1 MGHWYTESG
10 TPRHYQSDGKDTTL
24 AHARKQALRP
34 SVTGILGVAANPGL
48 TEYFINQHL
57 KSAWE
62 NDILYADYDVWCK
75 EIRQKAKEHSTQA
88 RDKGSAIHN
97 ALDDHYSGR
106 FDEVDRDLAKYVI
119 AVNHALKGVYGVS
132 VGDADPEKSFSTIYY
147 GGSVDLSNP
156 KLIVDYKFKSSGWEL
171 KKDGTPKKIWYQ
183 ENVAQ
188 LAAYRQG
195 LGYKDAVVANVFI
208 SPEAEVYIKEWT
220 EEEVEDGLEYFNA
233 CLVLWNCKNKL
244 FKQEIEK

>member
-1 MGHWYTESG
+1 MHWYKE
-10 TPRHYQSDGKDTTL
+10 DGEPAHFQPNGSNTTL
-24 AHARKQALRP
+24 AHARKQSLRP

-48 TEYFINQHL
+48 TEYFIKQHL
-57 KSAWE
+57 EAAFEDGALQSE
-62 NDILYADYDVWCK
+62 DYTEWCK

-233 CLVLWNCKNKL
+233 CLKLWNCKNKL